1 MASLKEKLQL
11 LVEWSPLIGLAS
23 EISAASTPLERA
35 LKISAALRWA
45 ASKTQ
50 TTVDEEVVELLEAVL
65 RSQEGAALFNYLVD
79 LLGAVAFA
87 EVGELED
94 E

>member
-23 EISAASTPLERA
+23 EISAAKTPLERA
-35 LKISAALRWA
+35 LRISAALRWA

-50 TTVDEEVVELLEAVL
+50 TKVDEELVDLLEQVL
-65 RSQEGAALFNYLVD
+65 RSPEGAALFNYVVHLFGE
-79 LLGAVAFA
+79 LAFA
-87 EVGELED
+87 DLET
-94 E
+94 EE